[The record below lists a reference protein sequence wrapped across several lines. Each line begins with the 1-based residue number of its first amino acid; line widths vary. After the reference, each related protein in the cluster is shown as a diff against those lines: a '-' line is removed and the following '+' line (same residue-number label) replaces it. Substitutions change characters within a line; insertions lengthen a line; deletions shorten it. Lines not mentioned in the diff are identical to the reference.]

1 VVVFY
6 KIEDHPM
13 EDLQSYEL
21 YQNMLEHIDKS
32 MKRFYEELS
41 TPLESKT
48 EQEQLEIYKTF
59 MKQMASLE
67 DSELKENQAA
77 LFAAIEQTDL
87 FYVHSMLYRVKNC
100 SIFDFIKSDP
110 AKMAVFKAARKRDLD
125 LFTELNQEKKKI
137 KGSPEVLRL
146 KEKEIDCNLLA
157 FFKEINPDKCLEI
170 KNINDQSC
178 RVTFLFAIREKE
190 KKPFEELIG
199 QMSVEGNAELKR
211 PRCDLEFNV

>member
-1 VVVFY
+1 MVVFY

-67 DSELKENQAA
+67 DSELKEN
-77 LFAAIEQTDL
+77 
-87 FYVHSMLYRVKNC
+87 
-100 SIFDFIKSDP
+100 
-110 AKMAVFKAARKRDLD
+110 
-125 LFTELNQEKKKI
+125 
-137 KGSPEVLRL
+137 
-146 KEKEIDCNLLA
+146 
-157 FFKEINPDKCLEI
+157 
-170 KNINDQSC
+170 
-178 RVTFLFAIREKE
+178 
-190 KKPFEELIG
+190 
-199 QMSVEGNAELKR
+199 
-211 PRCDLEFNV
+211 